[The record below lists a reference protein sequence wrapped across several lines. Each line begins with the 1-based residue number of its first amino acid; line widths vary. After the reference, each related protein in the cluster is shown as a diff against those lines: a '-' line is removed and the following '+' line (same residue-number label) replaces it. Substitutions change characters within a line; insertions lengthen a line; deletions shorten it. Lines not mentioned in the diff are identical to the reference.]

1 MKKILVVDDEPDLRF
16 ILRKILERE
25 GYAVIEAENGEKA
38 LELLKNDKPDLILL
52 DIMMPGLDGWET
64 AKRIKSN
71 SENRDIKIAMLTAKV
86 QDEDKVKSLEEANVE
101 WHITKPVDKAKL
113 LSTVKWLLEFQP
125 KR

>member
-25 GYAVIEAENGEKA
+25 GYAVLEAENGEKA

-64 AKRIKSN
+64 AKRIKGNPESKN
-71 SENRDIKIAMLTAKV
+71 IKIAMLTAKV
-86 QDEDKVKSLEEANVE
+86 QDEDKVKSLEEASAE

-113 LSTVKWLLEFQP
+113 VSTVKWLLEFQA